1 MATIRD
7 VASRAG
13 VSIATVSRVLNE
25 KGFSTPDTKRRVHQ
39 AARELNYT
47 VNRTAR
53 SLKTG
58 KTTAIAVLLRGYHLL
73 DTPEIVETVC
83 RVVQQQGFT
92 VELVVDGDLR
102 TAVALSGAGRHDGLL
117 LIDVPRD
124 EAALSALVR
133 RGQRLVLLGGDSER
147 EDINLVEI
155 DHFGAAYAATSE
167 LIALGHRD
175 ILLVEDNSDL
185 SYTQELK
192 RGYLFALD
200 EQGIAYREELL
211 IQCSGHSTEKE
222 TLGRDALYRAG
233 NELGCTS
240 CTAVLATHD
249 RIAFGVL
256 SAAAELGRGIPQDL
270 SVIGYGNIP
279 LSAHGNP
286 ALTTVR
292 VPFRQLAELG
302 AEILV
307 NSINREDSIVKR
319 VTLQAQLVLRDTLG
333 RGPFAHGGAPG
344 AAASPQP

>member
-25 KGFSTPDTKRRVHQ
+25 RGVSTPDTKRRVRQ

-58 KTTAIAVLLRGYHLL
+58 KTAAIAVLLRNYRLL

-102 TAVALSGAGRHDGLL
+102 TAVSLSGAGRHDGLL
-117 LIDVPRD
+117 LVDVSRD
-124 EAALSALVR
+124 EAALGALVR
-133 RGQRLVLLGGDSER
+133 RGQRFVLLGGDSER

-155 DHFGAAYAATSE
+155 DHFGAAYTATSE

-175 ILLVEDNSDL
+175 IILVEDNTDL

-200 EQGIAYREELL
+200 EHGIAYREELL

-222 TLGRDALYRAG
+222 ILGYDALYRTG
-233 NELGCTS
+233 RELGG
-240 CTAVLATHD
+240 TAVLATHD

-256 SAAAELGRGIPQDL
+256 SAARELGRGIPEDL

-279 LSAHGNP
+279 LSAHGHP

-307 NSINREDSIVKR
+307 NSISREDSIVKR

-333 RGPFAHGGAPG
+333 RGPFSHGGASGSTKPPG
-344 AAASPQP
+344 S